1 MPKLTISLGLF
12 DEMLGFCM
20 LLYICEEKARSYQIC
35 TKDLVTIAGYSLGE
49 DTFSVTKGVV
59 SCIEVTSYA
68 HGSSDLLGIQIDASI
83 NLEKENLCVYGL
95 LNKTWKVNLSIE
107 EVPPELSELALDI
120 NHVRDGMQKKD

>member
-35 TKDLVTIAGYSLGE
+35 YQGFGNYCRIFPWRRHL
-49 DTFSVTKGVV
+49 FSNKG
-59 SCIEVTSYA
+59 CRIMYR
-68 HGSSDLLGIQIDASI
+68 
-83 NLEKENLCVYGL
+83 EKENLCVYGL
-95 LNKTWKVNLSIE
+95 LNETWKVNLSIE